1 MCPEDEGLLEPS
13 RSAKPD
19 AYQQARWEEL
29 LLKTT
34 TSRWGAVGPPR
45 ARERPRHA
53 PSPEPT
59 LPRGVGWAGL
69 AGWRASASCSPCGG
83 QPAWVSP
90 RMPLCAQDPSLPW
103 VPLTS
108 QDY

>member
-13 RSAKPD
+13 RSAKPN

-29 LLKTT
+29 LLRTT

-45 ARERPRHA
+45 ARDRPRHA

-69 AGWRASASCSPCGG
+69 AGRRASASCPLWWAARLG
-83 QPAWVSP
+83 QPS
-90 RMPLCAQDPSLPW
+90 CAQDPSLPW

>member
-13 RSAKPD
+13 RSAKPN

-29 LLKTT
+29 LLRTT

-45 ARERPRHA
+45 ARDRPRHA

-59 LPRGVGWAGL
+59 LPR
-69 AGWRASASCSPCGG
+69 AGWGGRGWRGGGPLLPAPCGG
-83 QPAWVSP
+83 RPAWVSP
-90 RMPLCAQDPSLPW
+90 RVPLCAQDPSLPW